1 MSTAPSVAPAAEAH
15 TAVPETWER
24 WLGGRARVR
33 AARGLHRVESNRGQL
48 VDLASNDYLGLGA
61 HPAVRAAAG
70 EAAARHGAGAAASRV
85 ATGTLA
91 VHTALEEALC
101 DYTGRAAALVFSSG
115 YTANLGV
122 LQALGGPG
130 SHFILDAHA
139 HASLIDGARLS
150 GARVA
155 TAAHNDLDAA
165 RALLEANR
173 DSPAPA
179 PRVALVLESV
189 YSVLGDAA
197 DLAAAGALCTEFGAL
212 LLIDEAHSLA
222 ATHTGSALRAAGL
235 AGAGH
240 VIATAT
246 LSKALGAQ
254 GGVVLLG
261 GEAAGLLREHLVNTA
276 RTFLFDTAL
285 VPAAAGAALAALE
298 LADAQL
304 LGRLGRNAAL
314 VHDTLAAVPQ
324 LSGRIER
331 GAGAVH
337 SITMAD
343 AAIAVRTAAA
353 LRARGIAVACF
364 RPPSVPDGISRLRIT
379 AHANHHRRELL
390 AALHTIA
397 ATILEEES

>member
-1 MSTAPSVAPAAEAH
+1 
-15 TAVPETWER
+15 
-24 WLGGRARVR
+24 VR
-33 AARGLHRVESNRGQL
+33 AARGLHRVESDRGQL
-48 VDLASNDYLGLGA
+48 VDLASNDYLGLGM
-61 HPAVRAAAG
+61 HPAVHAASG

-91 VHTALEEALC
+91 VHSTLEEALC
-101 DYTGRAAALVFSSG
+101 AYTGRNTALVFSSG
-115 YTANLGV
+115 YTANIGL

-179 PRVALVLESV
+179 PRVALVLESL
-189 YSVLGDAA
+189 YSVLGDSA
-197 DLAAAGALCTEFGAL
+197 DLAAAAALCAEFGAL

-222 ATHTGSALRAAGL
+222 ATRTGSALRAAGL
-235 AGAGH
+235 AGSGH

-246 LSKALGAQ
+246 LSKALGSQ

-261 GEAAGLLREHLVNTA
+261 GETSGLLREHLVNTA
-276 RTFLFDTAL
+276 RSFLFDTAL
-285 VPAAAGAALAALE
+285 APAAAGAALAALD

-304 LGRLGRNAAL
+304 LGRLERNAAL
-314 VHDTLAAVPQ
+314 VHDTLSAVPQ
-324 LSGRIER
+324 VSGRIER

-337 SITMAD
+337 SITMAN
-343 AAIAVRTAAA
+343 AATAVRTAAA

-364 RPPSVPDGISRLRIT
+364 RPPSVPDGVSRLRIT

>member
-1 MSTAPSVAPAAEAH
+1 
-15 TAVPETWER
+15 
-24 WLGGRARVR
+24 VR
-33 AARGLHRVESNRGQL
+33 AARGLHRVESDRGQL
-48 VDLASNDYLGLGA
+48 VDLASNDYLGLGM
-61 HPAVRAAAG
+61 HPAVHAASG

-91 VHTALEEALC
+91 VHSTLEEALC
-101 DYTGRAAALVFSSG
+101 DYTGRNAALVFSSG
-115 YTANLGV
+115 YTANIGL

-179 PRVALVLESV
+179 PRVALVLESL
-189 YSVLGDAA
+189 YSVLGDSA
-197 DLAAAGALCTEFGAL
+197 DLAAAAALCAEFGAL

-222 ATHTGSALRAAGL
+222 ATRTGSALRAAGL
-235 AGAGH
+235 AGSGH

-246 LSKALGAQ
+246 LSKALGSQ

-261 GEAAGLLREHLVNTA
+261 GETSGLLREHLVNTA
-276 RTFLFDTAL
+276 RSFLFDTAL
-285 VPAAAGAALAALE
+285 APAAAGAALAALE

-304 LGRLGRNAAL
+304 LGRLERNAAL
-314 VHDTLAAVPQ
+314 VHDTLSAVPQ

-337 SITMAD
+337 SITMAN
-343 AAIAVRTAAA
+343 AATAVRTAAA

-364 RPPSVPDGISRLRIT
+364 RPPSVPDGVSRLRIT